1 MSFKKNGYQ
10 IVKKAI
16 SRELCDFICTYLLLK
31 ENATIN
37 MYQNKLVKPHDYFG
51 VFGDGQMNGFEKD
64 KSKWKD
70 HSYSCYG
77 DVVIE
82 TLCAQLTPKIEK
94 LTKLKLVPTYCY
106 LRIYENG
113 SILKKHTDR
122 PACEISSTIFFGG
135 DKWPIFVDGKK
146 VDLKESD
153 ILIYKG
159 FDLPHWREE
168 FKGKKC
174 VQAFMHW
181 NDING
186 PYGIKN
192 KFDGRP
198 CLGYPQGKPIR

>member
-10 IVKKAI
+10 IVKNVI

-31 ENATIN
+31 ENAAIN

-51 VFGDGQMNGFEKD
+51 VFGDSQMNGFEKD

-70 HSYSCYG
+70 HSFSCYG

-82 TLCAQLTPKIEK
+82 TLCAQLTPKMEK

-106 LRIYENG
+106 FRIYEKG
-113 SILKKHTDR
+113 SILRKHKDR
-122 PACEISSTIFFGG
+122 PACEISSTLFFGG

-153 ILIYKG
+153 FLIYRG
-159 FDLPHWREE
+159 FDLPHW
-168 FKGKKC
+168 
-174 VQAFMHW
+174 
-181 NDING
+181 
-186 PYGIKN
+186 
-192 KFDGRP
+192 
-198 CLGYPQGKPIR
+198 